1 MSTDLAFFLRAMAP
15 RGEAANDSTAP
26 DLRRDPDPR
35 RDSDNRHDPDLRHD
49 KVRPLAD
56 AWRRPGREPA
66 LADVLV
72 DPLVHLV
79 MRRDGVTLPDLL
91 RAIADAQS
99 AARRRL
105 CGRHV
110 A

>member
-1 MSTDLAFFLRAMAP
+1 MPT
-15 RGEAANDSTAP
+15 
-26 DLRRDPDPR
+26 
-35 RDSDNRHDPDLRHD
+35 DPDLFPRATAPMGD
-49 KVRPLAD
+49 AANGPDAPGLPRGNVRPLAD
-56 AWRRPGREPA
+56 AWRRAGREPA

-79 MRRDGVTLPDLL
+79 MRRDGITLPELL

-105 CGRHV
+105 CARCV